1 MTAPRDTL
9 VIGYGNPGRGD
20 DGIGPAMIDRLDR
33 EAIAGVRTIS
43 AFQLQVEHAAELA
56 TAARAVFIDASLDG
70 PPCDLRRVEPE
81 PTTSFST
88 HSVSPGQV
96 LALARDVF
104 GWTGE
109 ALVLAVRGEVF
120 DQFLEQLSPAAEAAM
135 EAALRLLVPILRAG
149 RPDADPAEQS
159 PTTGPRRPG
168 STPCRATS
176 L

>member
-20 DGIGPAMIDRLDR
+20 DGLGPALIDRLDR

-56 TAARAVFIDASLDG
+56 TAARAVFVDASLDG
-70 PPCDLRRVEPE
+70 PPCELRGVEPE
-81 PTTSFST
+81 RTTSFST

-109 ALVLAVRGEVF
+109 AFVLAVRGEAF
-120 DQFLEQLSPAAEAAM
+120 DQFREQLSPAGEAAM
-135 EAALRLLVPILRAG
+135 EAALGLLIPMLRSG
-149 RPDADPAEQS
+149 RPDADPAAPATS
-159 PTTGPRRPG
+159 TGPRRPG